1 MVANFV
7 IVFGGTI
14 VLSDTRTA
22 VPGEKVLREED
33 PEPEHCTV
41 EAYVYIQ
48 AAEEVPVSRRS
59 MVLVTSLLGENQG
72 FLPGIDELNLLIGPL
87 DIPTR
92 ESLYC
97 SYP

>member
-1 MVANFV
+1 M
-7 IVFGGTI
+7 
-14 VLSDTRTA
+14 
-22 VPGEKVLREED
+22 
-33 PEPEHCTV
+33 
-41 EAYVYIQ
+41 EAYTYIQ

-87 DIPTR
+87 DIPTW